1 MELYYVMYT
10 VLSGLAACGRLGV
23 AAAAGVFVWHAARGT
38 RPVARVVR
46 WRDASR
52 LSQLSVI
59 RRRRQTCLN
68 LSILARVLFSR
79 LAGGYSR

>member
-1 MELYYVMYT
+1 MYN
-10 VLSGLAACGRLGV
+10 VLSGLAACDRPGV
-23 AAAAGVFVWHAARGT
+23 AAAAGVFVWHAASGT
-38 RPVARVVR
+38 RPVACVAR

-68 LSILARVLFSR
+68 LSVF
-79 LAGGYSR
+79 